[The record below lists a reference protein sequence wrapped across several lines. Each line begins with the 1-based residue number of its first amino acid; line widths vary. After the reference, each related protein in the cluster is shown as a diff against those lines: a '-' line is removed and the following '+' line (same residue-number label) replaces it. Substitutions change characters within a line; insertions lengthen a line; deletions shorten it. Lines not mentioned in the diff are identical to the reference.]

1 MSLEIMKISTT
12 LVIVSLGSEKALI
25 RQGSSHT
32 EQEGGKEVGPG
43 RATLPAS

>member
-12 LVIVSLGSEKALI
+12 LVIVSIGSEKALI
-25 RQGSSHT
+25 GQGSSHT

-43 RATLPAS
+43 RATFLGS